1 MKSLMIKRCRL
12 KNILMLATIVIS
24 SLLSIPLSAEESE
37 SKPLIIMD
45 NEIPRG
51 SYTTLS
57 WNSGQNFQSI
67 DWNTPVLIKTGV
79 NPGPTLCMTST
90 IHGDEINGIEII
102 RRVFKTLDVQQMH
115 GNVIGVPIVNLDGF
129 LRSARYLSDRS
140 DLNRFFP
147 GQENGSTAQR
157 VAYSLFNDIIVR
169 CDALLDLH
177 TGSLHRVNMPQVRA
191 NLKLASIKGII
202 DGLSDLTIIHSKGN
216 PGMLR
221 NAANDIGIPAVT
233 LEVGGPFLFDKEGVE
248 ATTDSIL
255 NLIAYMKITRKF
267 TFFPQTKA
275 TFNTS
280 TWVRSDFAGIYISDL
295 KVGATVS
302 KGDIIGRVADPI
314 SNREDVI
321 ASPFAGK
328 IIGLASDQFIHTGF
342 AVAHVAYQIDEKDI
356 EKIDDSEDP
365 VPALDVVAEN

>member
-1 MKSLMIKRCRL
+1 VKKPFIACLTLIACLQSHSLHAETDL
-12 KNILMLATIVIS
+12 KPEVQ
-24 SLLSIPLSAEESE
+24 P
-37 SKPLIIMD
+37 KPLIIMD
-45 NEIPRG
+45 KEIPLG

-57 WNSGQNFQSI
+57 WNSGQNFESI
-67 DWNTPVLIKTGV
+67 DWNTPVLIKRGI

-102 RRVFKTLDVQQMH
+102 RRIFKALDVKQMH
-115 GNVIGVPIVNLDGF
+115 GSVIGVPIVNLDGF

-147 GQENGSTAQR
+147 GAENGSTAQR
-157 VAYSLFNDIIVR
+157 VAHHLFNDIITH
-169 CDALLDLH
+169 CDALVDIH

-191 NLKLASIKGII
+191 NIKLNSIKEII

-248 ATTDSIL
+248 VTTESIL

-267 TFFPQTKA
+267 TFFPQAKA

-295 KVGATVS
+295 KVGSSVA

-314 SNREDVI
+314 SNREDVV
-321 ASPFAGK
+321 ASPFEGK
-328 IIGLASDQFIHTGF
+328 LIGLASDQFIHAGF
-342 AVAHVAYQIDEKDI
+342 AVAHIAYQIDEEDI
-356 EKIDDSEDP
+356 EKIDDSDDP
-365 VPALDVVAEN
+365 VPALDVTADN

>member
-1 MKSLMIKRCRL
+1 MKKTLVACLSFIICLQPLSLMADTEQKPVT
-12 KNILMLATIVIS
+12 A
-24 SLLSIPLSAEESE
+24 A
-37 SKPLIIMD
+37 KPLTIMD
-45 NEIPRG
+45 NEIPLG

-67 DWNTPVLIKTGV
+67 DWNTPVLIKRGI

-115 GNVIGVPIVNLDGF
+115 GSVIGVPIVNLDGF

-147 GQENGSTAQR
+147 GQENGSTAHR
-157 VAYSLFNDIIVR
+157 VAYHLFNDIIVH

-191 NLKLASIKGII
+191 NLKLASIKEII

-233 LEVGGPFLFDKEGVE
+233 IEVGGPFLFDKEGVE
-248 ATTDSIL
+248 ATAESIK
-255 NLIAYMKITRKF
+255 NLIAYMEITRKF
-267 TFFPQTKA
+267 TFFPQARA

-280 TWVRSDFAGIYISDL
+280 TWVRSDFAGIYISDV
-295 KVGATVS
+295 KVGSMVA

-314 SNREDVI
+314 SNREDVV
-321 ASPFAGK
+321 ASPFEGK
-328 IIGLASDQFIHTGF
+328 VIGLASDQFIHTGF
-342 AVAHVAYQIDEKDI
+342 AVAHIAYQIDEEDI
-356 EKIDDSEDP
+356 EKIDDSDDP
-365 VPALDVVAEN
+365 VTALDVTADN